1 MMNVPVL
8 SSLFID
14 FPLYQIPEA
23 FNKPVQAKP
32 LLVAVEA
39 NDWNE
44 PNADLLQKIVS
55 AVKFE
60 YASQVQIIPV
70 EAGQVYS
77 FQLFRQ
83 QFETKILVSFNV
95 PIATFGIYFD
105 LPKYLPL
112 HHASMRV
119 LIADTLSNIATQK
132 DLKGVLWNAL
142 KTLVN
147 EEL

>member
-1 MMNVPVL
+1 MNIPVL
-8 SSLFID
+8 SNLFID
-14 FPLYQIPEA
+14 FPLYKIPEA
-23 FNKPVQAKP
+23 ANKSVQTKP
-32 LLVAVEA
+32 LLVAVAA

-44 PNADLLQKIVS
+44 TNAELLQKIVT

-60 YASQVQIIPV
+60 YASQVQVIPV

-77 FQLFRQ
+77 FQMFRQ

-105 LPKYLPL
+105 LPKYVPL
-112 HHASMRV
+112 YHASIHI
-119 LIADTLSNIATQK
+119 LIADTLSNVATQK